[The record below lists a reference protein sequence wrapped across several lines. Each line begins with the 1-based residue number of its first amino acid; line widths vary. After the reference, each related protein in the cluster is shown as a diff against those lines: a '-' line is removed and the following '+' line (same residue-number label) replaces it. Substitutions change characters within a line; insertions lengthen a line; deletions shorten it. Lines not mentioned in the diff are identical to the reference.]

1 MIRKVSFVSIL
12 FSLFL
17 GVESLST
24 TCQENLCKPC
34 NNTEFLTCCDSSD
47 SCVYDSVF
55 NEYICIPPYKWICAS
70 ENQAELDMKGCEN
83 GISCDRVE
91 ANGFIFDCRFA
102 GDADSGVPALMLH
115 GFPEWSDM
123 YMDLMRRLAKEGFR
137 SVACNMRGYSPG
149 AKPTGVEDYDYDVL
163 ASDVESI
170 SEAIFGSNITNLNL
184 IGHDHGAALGWSV
197 AASEWGEKHV
207 STYTSLSIPHLD
219 AFSAGLNGE
228 NADVEQQIASQYFTM
243 FILNNSASLH
253 HEFFYYTLGKT
264 SGDKYS
270 EDTFPNSE
278 AFQLAMYWYNGA
290 MNAGRMA
297 GPPIMSAWQLTEHGA
312 FATAALRELFG
323 GEPDEGHPQTRPVG
337 KVTMPTLYVCGNKD
351 SAILCNRPYALKTSD
366 YVPDGKYTYLEA
378 DCGHDLL
385 SCSDDT
391 ETQKVVDA
399 IVTHLTKFEQQ

>member
-1 MIRKVSFVSIL
+1 MSSTLR
-12 FSLFL
+12 
-17 GVESLST
+17 GVEST

-34 NNTEFLTCCDSSD
+34 NNTEFLTCCDSSN
-47 SCVYDSVF
+47 SCVYDSIF

-70 ENQAELDMKGCEN
+70 ENQAELEMKGCEN
-83 GISCDRVE
+83 GISCDQVE
-91 ANGFIFDCRFA
+91 ANGFTFDCRFA

-137 SVACNMRGYSPG
+137 SAACNMRGYSPG
-149 AKPTGVEDYDYDVL
+149 AKPKGVEDYDYDVL
-163 ASDVESI
+163 ASDVEAI
-170 SEAIFGSNITNLNL
+170 SEAIFGSNVTNLNL

-228 NADVEQQIASQYFTM
+228 NVDVEQQIASQYFTM

-253 HEFFYYTLGKT
+253 HEFFYYTLAKT

-297 GPPIMSAWQLTEHGA
+297 GPPIMSAWQLTEHGS

-337 KVTMPTLYVCGNKD
+337 KVTMPALYVCGNKD

-366 YVPDGKYTYLEA
+366 YVPDGKYTYSRSRLRSQSSF
-378 DCGHDLL
+378 LL
-385 SCSDDT
+385 TTRRRMWQMRSLIALNLNKNLLHIPHHFFH
-391 ETQKVVDA
+391 QY
-399 IVTHLTKFEQQ
+399 L